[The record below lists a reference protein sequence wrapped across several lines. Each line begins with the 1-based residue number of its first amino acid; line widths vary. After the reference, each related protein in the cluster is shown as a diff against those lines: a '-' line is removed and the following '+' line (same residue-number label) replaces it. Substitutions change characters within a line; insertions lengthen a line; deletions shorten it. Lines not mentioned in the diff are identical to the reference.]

1 VRDSECETRE
11 RAREG
16 RNEREGKTV
25 REAERDA
32 ERERPWRE
40 TERGCGREIE
50 RRTE

>member
-32 ERERPWRE
+32 ERE
-40 TERGCGREIE
+40 TVERD
-50 RRTE
+50 